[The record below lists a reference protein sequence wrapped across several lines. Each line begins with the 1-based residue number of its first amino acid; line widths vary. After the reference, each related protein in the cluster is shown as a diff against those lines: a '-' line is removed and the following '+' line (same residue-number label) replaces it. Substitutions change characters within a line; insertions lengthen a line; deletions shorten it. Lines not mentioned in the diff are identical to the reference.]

1 MLAEHF
7 LRMYA
12 DKYSKPDAVFAR
24 SAYDQMLN
32 YTWRGNVRELQH
44 SIERAVLL
52 SKSGNIERLDI
63 PSAAG
68 VAISAAAGNGTGTS
82 SVDSAQAATSQV
94 ETVAP
99 TPIRT
104 IENFD
109 IPVIGEG
116 EEMFNSIG
124 KLIVDRLPEP
134 GDAGDQKDVFDG
146 LESGVV
152 LAALKRT
159 NGNKQAAA
167 NLLGLYRPRLYG
179 MIKRHKLE
187 DQI

>member
-12 DKYSKPDAVFAR
+12 EKYSKPDAAFTR

-32 YTWRGNVRELQH
+32 YGWRGNVRELQH

-52 SKSGNIERLDI
+52 SKSASIEKLDI
-63 PSAAG
+63 AQNAGVSFSVAAAG
-68 VAISAAAGNGTGTS
+68 SNSVDVAQSVSNGSAAAD
-82 SVDSAQAATSQV
+82 VPAA
-94 ETVAP
+94 
-99 TPIRT
+99 PIRT

-109 IPVIGEG
+109 VPMMIDGDDL
-116 EEMFNSIG
+116 FASIG
-124 KLIVDRLPEP
+124 KLLVDRLPDP
-134 GDAGDQKDVFDG
+134 ADGGDQKDVFDG

-187 DQI
+187 DRI

>member
-7 LRMYA
+7 LKMYGE
-12 DKYSKPDAVFAR
+12 KYKRANAAFAR

-52 SKSGNIERLDI
+52 SKSETIERLDI
-63 PSAAG
+63 PTSAG
-68 VAISAAAGNGTGTS
+68 VAVSAAAGSSTNDFSHS
-82 SVDSAQAATSQV
+82 SVSPPVTQQL
-94 ETVAP
+94 
-99 TPIRT
+99 IRT
-104 IENFD
+104 IEDFD
-109 IPVIGEG
+109 IPSISEG
-116 EEMFNSIG
+116 DDMFSSIG
-124 KLIVDRLPEP
+124 KLIVDRLPDPVE
-134 GDAGDQKDVFDG
+134 GSDQKDVFDG
-146 LESGVV
+146 IESGVV
-152 LAALKRT
+152 VAALKRT